1 MPADRQRQQLGPT
14 GPDLDL
20 GAHRRAGAAF
30 EARGPA
36 AVLYL
41 LGPRR
46 VDRREPVLPQPVPV
60 ESGVEVVPGQ
70 HLRVA
75 ALTRGGPGQAHDI
88 RAQRS
93 YERCAPRRSKRAPS
107 APAALIPFAALRSPR
122 DSSPSTIDGLPSW
135 YRN

>member
-1 MPADRQRQQLGPT
+1 MPTPAMPALPARAMPACDRQRQQLGPT

-41 LGPRR
+41 LGSGR

-60 ESGVEVVPGQ
+60 EPGVEVIPGQ
-70 HLRVA
+70 HLVVS
-75 ALTRGGPGQAHDI
+75 ALARGVPGQVHTIVGQSPGGAAFPAVI
-88 RAQRS
+88 R
-93 YERCAPRRSKRAPS
+93 E
-107 APAALIPFAALRSPR
+107 
-122 DSSPSTIDGLPSW
+122 
-135 YRN
+135 